1 MALEASARSRYG
13 ERAALRISKNNMRQS
28 RQLLVLL
35 AVAAA
40 YICLIDRVAISV
52 AIIPMVETFGW
63 RPSEQGA
70 IMSAFFIGYVLLQL
84 PAGWMSDRYGGK
96 WVLGIGVL
104 LWSLF
109 TALTP
114 PAAATSLAV
123 LIGCRFLMGMAESV
137 TWPAVYSLFAQ
148 WLPVSERGLALGLLN
163 SSVSGGTIIAL
174 AATPFLI
181 ELGGWQT
188 VFYVYGGLGLLW
200 ALLWLPLVPNA
211 PDLAVTPDRGG
222 TASAEVVRDL
232 KPFSPA
238 QVLRSRA
245 VWVLAYAHF
254 ATNWIVFLSLA
265 WLPTYF
271 SRAFGLDIRAV
282 GLLAVL
288 PYLVSVLAT
297 PFFGRLADQ
306 GLRRGID
313 RTTLRR
319 RMQVLALGGVGVVT
333 MVVGYAETIEVAI
346 VLFCVA
352 NFCVAASVGG
362 FAANHMDIAPN
373 HSGTLYGATNAMAS
387 FASAGSVF
395 VAGLVLEWTGSWV
408 AVFQSAA
415 AIALSGAVVYGFGAS
430 TRREF

>member
-1 MALEASARSRYG
+1 MS
-13 ERAALRISKNNMRQS
+13 QS
-28 RQLLVLL
+28 RRLLVFL

-70 IMSAFFIGYVLLQL
+70 IMSAFFVGYVLLQL
-84 PAGWMSDRYGGK
+84 PAGWLSDRYGGK
-96 WVLGIGVL
+96 WVLGFGVV

-114 PAAATSLAV
+114 PAAAASLTV
-123 LIGCRFLMGMAESV
+123 LIICRFLMGMAESV

-181 ELGGWQT
+181 EFGGWQA

-200 ALLWLPLVPNA
+200 ALVWLPSIPNKPNTGA
-211 PDLAVTPDRGG
+211 VSGGEVDTALASV
-222 TASAEVVRDL
+222 EDL
-232 KPFSPA
+232 KPFTPRN
-238 QVLRSRA
+238 VLRSRP

-254 ATNWIVFLSLA
+254 ATNWVVFLSLA

-306 GLRRGID
+306 ALRKGMD
-313 RTTLRR
+313 RTRLRR
-319 RMQVLALGGVGVVT
+319 RMQVLALGGVGAIT
-333 MVVGYAETIEVAI
+333 LVVGYAETIEVAI
-346 VLFCVA
+346 ALFCVA

-395 VAGLVLEWTGSWV
+395 VAGLMLEWTGSWV

-415 AIALSGAVVYGFGAS
+415 IIALSGAVVYGWGAS
-430 TRREF
+430 AQREF

>member
-1 MALEASARSRYG
+1 MLETSDRSRYCG
-13 ERAALRISKNNMRQS
+13 CAIFTISKTNMRQS
-28 RQLLVLL
+28 RRLLVLL

-52 AIIPMVETFGW
+52 AIIPMVEAFGW

-84 PAGWMSDRYGGK
+84 PAGWLSDRYGGK
-96 WVLGIGVL
+96 WVLGGGVL

-114 PAAATSLAV
+114 PAAATSLTV
-123 LIGCRFLMGMAESV
+123 LIICRFLMGMAESV

-174 AATPFLI
+174 AVTPFLI
-181 ELGGWQT
+181 ELGGWQA

-200 ALLWLPLVPNA
+200 ALWWLPSVPNA
-211 PDLAVTPDRGG
+211 PDSVVTADVAADSHP
-222 TASAEVVRDL
+222 VVADDL
-232 KPFSPA
+232 KPFTPA
-238 QVLRSRA
+238 KVLRSRA

-306 GLRRGID
+306 WLRRGMN
-313 RTTLRR
+313 RTKLRR
-319 RMQVLALGGVGVVT
+319 RMQVLALGGVGAVT
-333 MVVGYAETIEVAI
+333 MLVGYAESIEVAI
-346 VLFCVA
+346 ALFCVA

-415 AIALSGAVVYGFGAS
+415 AIALSGAIVYGLGAS
-430 TRREF
+430 TQREF